1 MKQCPKGHIYD
12 EKRNAQCPYC
22 SGDGAGFQALGGA
35 QSDFPRTV
43 PIMNTPEEAPFPP
56 TTPVEN
62 QAPPQAPTPAP
73 APPPAPAFRNP
84 PSSPGGMGVTIAL
97 DESDSGIS
105 PVRGWLV
112 VIDGEKT
119 GMCFNIHGEQ
129 NSIGRGQK
137 FDINISFDKAVS
149 SDGNAVIAY
158 DSQNIKFFISPV
170 LGKGKNN
177 IYHNE
182 NMLLMPAELK
192 DYDKIKLGATTF
204 VFRSLCNEE
213 FTY

>member
-12 EKRNAQCPYC
+12 ERRNPTCPYC
-22 SGDGAGFQALGGA
+22 SGEGGGFQSFGGA

-43 PIMNTPEEAPFPP
+43 PIMNTPEETPFPP
-56 TTPVEN
+56 TAPVDN
-62 QAPPQAPTPAP
+62 QVPPQNPAP
-73 APPPAPAFRNP
+73 APAPAPVFNNP
-84 PSSPGGMGVTIAL
+84 PSSPGNMGVTVAL
-97 DESDSGIS
+97 DESDTGIS

-112 VIDGEKT
+112 AIDGEKK

-129 NSIGRGQK
+129 NSIGRGAK
-137 FDINISFDKAVS
+137 FDINLSFDKAVS

-158 DSQNIKFFISPV
+158 DSKNVKFFLSPV

-177 IYHNE
+177 IYHNDG
-182 NMLLMPAELK
+182 MLLMPEELK
-192 DYDKIKLGATTF
+192 DYDKITLGSTTF
-204 VFRSLCNEE
+204 VFRSLCNEN

>member
-1 MKQCPKGHIYD
+1 MRSPV
-12 EKRNAQCPYC
+12 CPYC
-22 SGDGAGFQALGGA
+22 GNDNVGFQPLGGTP
-35 QSDFPRTV
+35 QNDFPKTAPLV
-43 PIMNTPEEAPFPP
+43 NAPGEQPFPP
-56 TTPVEN
+56 TMPVTN
-62 QAPPQAPTPAP
+62 QAVTTSPAP
-73 APPPAPAFRNP
+73 A
-84 PSSPGGMGVTIAL
+84 SPGAMGVTVAL
-97 DESDSGIS
+97 DQSDSGIS

-112 VIDGEKT
+112 VVEGEKMGT
-119 GMCFNIHGEQ
+119 CFNIHGEQ

-158 DSQNIKFFISPV
+158 DSQNVKFFISPV

-177 IYHNE
+177 IYYND

-192 DYDKIKLGATTF
+192 DYDKIKLGSTTF
-204 VFRSLCNEE
+204 VFRSFCNEN